1 MTRRK
6 YYLSAAFA
14 GLFAISASAADA
26 ADKVKI
32 GILVPLSGPTAQFG
46 INIRN
51 GVELA
56 LEDMKA
62 SGDTKAL
69 AANVELVYADVP
81 APNAAASAAQRLIS
95 QDGVV
100 GIIGSFVSSIT

>member
-1 MTRRK
+1 MCYAASMIAT
-6 YYLSAAFA
+6 LVALTTAHATSAEP
-14 GLFAISASAADA
+14 
-26 ADKVKI
+26 VKI

-56 LEDMKA
+56 LEQMKQA
-62 SGDTKAL
+62 GELKDLGDD
-69 AANVELVYADVP
+69 VQLVYADVP
-81 APNAAASAAQRLIS
+81 TPGAAASATQRLIS

-100 GIIGSFVSSIT
+100 GIVGSFVSSITLAA